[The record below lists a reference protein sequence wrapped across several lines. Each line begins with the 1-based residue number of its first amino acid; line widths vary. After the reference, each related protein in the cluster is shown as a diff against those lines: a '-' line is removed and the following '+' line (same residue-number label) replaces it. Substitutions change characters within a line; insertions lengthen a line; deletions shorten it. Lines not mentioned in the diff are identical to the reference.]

1 MKLIHLSYCAQHE
14 KVVVEE
20 FLIRESIGR
29 CFYRSSPRNK
39 KKDEGNSAAAGSLP
53 PVHTTIQ
60 IEDKD
65 VNFTAVTFLTSTL
78 ISYA

>member
-1 MKLIHLSYCAQHE
+1 LAAASIVLAQE
-14 KVVVEE
+14 T
-20 FLIRESIGR
+20 
-29 CFYRSSPRNK
+29 K
-39 KKDEGNSAAAGSLP
+39 KKDEGDSAAAGSLP